1 MSFEQIFNQK
11 SEIKECA
18 HARVNIIGEHT
29 DYTGGFVMPTLL
41 SFNNSVEIAINNQ
54 LDYQVYSDSFKEK
67 KIFNDFIKSKNNEWI
82 DYIKGCL
89 FVFFNENKKI
99 KNAPL
104 NIFISSSIPMERGIS
119 SSSALCV
126 AFLKTLNNLFKTNFS
141 NKHIALLG
149 QKVEKDYIGVS
160 GGIMDQM
167 VSSIGIH
174 KKAFFLDCLS
184 LKYELLDIP
193 TNWKFCLVDSQVKRN
208 LRNSSY
214 NERYSQLKKAEEYLE
229 VEYLGNVKINDLDKK
244 KFYDSTIYKRAKHV
258 ITENK
263 RVLDAK
269 QYLLKNDIDKFGQL
283 MNESHNS
290 YSNDFEASTED
301 VDLITK
307 RSIKFGALG
316 SRLTGGGFGGFT
328 VSLIKENNYEEWYN
342 GMKKY
347 YNEDKIFEV

>member
-1 MSFEQIFNQK
+1 MNFKDIFETDFSAVN
-11 SEIKECA
+11 SA
-18 HARVNIIGEHT
+18 NARVNLIGEHT
-29 DYTGGFVMPTLL
+29 DYTCGYVLPSLL
-41 SFNNSVEIAINNQ
+41 KFKTTIQ
-54 LDYQVYSDSFKEK
+54 LSKNMKKEYQVYSENFNEK
-67 KIFNDFIKSKNNEWI
+67 KNFSDFIKSKNNEWI

-89 FVFFNENKKI
+89 FVFYDENKHI
-99 KNAPL
+99 PDIHL
-104 NIFISSSIPMERGIS
+104 NIYISSTIPMGRGIS

-126 AFLKTLNNLFKTNFS
+126 AMLKSLNDFFNTDYS
-141 NKHIALLG
+141 EKHIAILA
-149 QKVEKDYIGVS
+149 QKVEHNYIGVS

-244 KFYDSTIYKRAKHV
+244 KFSDSTIYKRAKHV